1 MASICIEPLPLTNMA
16 QIKTE
21 QGLFVGLVVEQPKAK
36 KAEEPVVVEEV
47 VEEQPKK
54 PRKKKEAE

>member
-36 KAEEPVVVEEV
+36 KVAEPVVEEV

-54 PRKKKEAE
+54 SRKKKEAE